1 MSCRQ
6 TICFVLISSL
16 LLTTVAFSQE
26 PQKPADDVIRI
37 TTELVQTGVVV
48 VDKQGKFVEGLKPE
62 QFLLKVDGQPV
73 TPSFVEHVIAGTRR
87 EEKLETS
94 GANAGAAAA
103 TPAEPSYRGRTI
115 IFFVDDLHL
124 SADSVQRTRK
134 GILEFVENEMTI
146 EDQVAVASPSGQI
159 GFLERFS
166 DLKPVVRA
174 AVSRLNHKP
183 YTVRDHEQIPM
194 TEYQAV
200 RIDQGDNSASD
211 YFVTEL
217 MKASSYKVPVNGG
230 MGPPSGGPAN
240 ESSAPKNIAGMTPEM
255 ARRMVKDR
263 ASLIVRQS
271 EAITTGTLSSL
282 ESLMRSVTHA
292 PGRKVVFLISD
303 GFFMN
308 DRATGFADKVHR
320 ISDAAVRGGAIVYS
334 IDARG
339 LGSTIDASSNRG
351 DPLGQL
357 ARANIGELAA
367 SQDGMNAM
375 AVNTGGK
382 LFINTP
388 LTSAVNEVLK
398 ETANYYLLAWR
409 PNTDDQKSPNFKRLE
424 ISIVGRPELT
434 VRVPRGFFATEPKS
448 ETENKAETANAP
460 AKGVEAA
467 IVSAL
472 SAPTAKTALP
482 TRLAVGF
489 IDVPGTGPVMTA
501 ATQMATDVLGYGA
514 DGKQPAAIDLAGVVL
529 NDLGKQAGSFK
540 IRLNVKSFARDGHR
554 PKSDGAI
561 YPQASAETL
570 NLSGACRST

>member
-1 MSCRQ
+1 
-6 TICFVLISSL
+6 
-16 LLTTVAFSQE
+16 
-26 PQKPADDVIRI
+26 
-37 TTELVQTGVVV
+37 
-48 VDKQGKFVEGLKPE
+48 VEGLKPE

-200 RIDQGDNSASD
+200 RIDQGDTSASD

-240 ESSAPKNIAGMTPEM
+240 ASSAPKNIAGMTPEM

-375 AVNTGGK
+375 AANTGGK

-529 NDLGKQAGSFK
+529 NDLGSRRA
-540 IRLNVKSFARDGHR
+540 
-554 PKSDGAI
+554 
-561 YPQASAETL
+561 ASKPD
-570 NLSGACRST
+570 STSILCP